1 MLAEADVRRVLVYV
15 MMTLLGAVNLATLV
29 SIYLFFRVDQADLA
43 DRLIGSEHRIVSASV

>member
-43 DRLIGSEHRIVSASV
+43 DRLIGPEDRIVNASV

>member
-43 DRLIGSEHRIVSASV
+43 DRLIGSEDRIVNASV